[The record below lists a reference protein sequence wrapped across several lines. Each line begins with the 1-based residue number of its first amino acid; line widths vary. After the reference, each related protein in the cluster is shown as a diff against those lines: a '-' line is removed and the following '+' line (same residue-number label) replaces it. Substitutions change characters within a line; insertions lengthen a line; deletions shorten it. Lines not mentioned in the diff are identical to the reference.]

1 MNRFSRVL
9 VLISLLAAAA
19 FELYLATP
27 EYGPLQNQ
35 SRIAFAAGLVA
46 ALVAPDAAMAGVLA
60 TAYVAPL
67 LLNIG
72 RFRLT
77 YLLIWIAFA
86 LGALTASKPWR
97 GWAFPERWRWPLI
110 GP

>member
-19 FELYLATP
+19 LELYLATP

-35 SRIAFAAGLVA
+35 SRIAFAAGLAA
-46 ALVAPDAAMAGVLA
+46 ALVAADAAMAGVLE

-67 LLNIG
+67 LLNVAIG

-97 GWAFPERWRWPLI
+97 GWAFPERW
-110 GP
+110 GGGH